1 MKKIEEI
8 LTFIYWLD
16 QALVK
21 SKESEES
28 DSPDLLSKLYEL
40 VMVTLVR
47 ALDFSEIQKCSSCLP
62 GD

>member
-47 ALDFSEIQKCSSCLP
+47 ALDFSEIQKCPSCMP